1 MSKIKKDQKSEL
13 INELIQLSQ
22 IRDEYWSY
30 HPMNKHA
37 VNVEEEIPKIDK
49 AIEELQKEVDNL
61 SKPPTRLFHN

>member
-1 MSKIKKDQKSEL
+1 MSKIKKDPKSEL

-37 VNVEEEIPKIDK
+37 VNVEIEIPKIDK
-49 AIEELQKEVDNL
+49 AIEELQDRVDNL
-61 SKPPTRLFHN
+61 PTPSKRMFHN